1 MAQRQPSRSAPRVV
15 TLANVIPSGPP
26 RVTSLATPSQ
36 GARTVTLS
44 MLSSQLQSQP
54 LQHHPIQNQSHP
66 VQNQSHPVQ
75 NPQPGPTPQEVES
88 LRSLVSQQQAQID
101 VLTRS
106 LEQLV
111 INYRELKNDSE
122 ASRRRDTQTQT
133 RLVAVETG
141 QTEMRRTLETVEYRA
156 NIGFQNSTAE
166 DDARQ
171 YMLDER
177 EMVGD
182 DTILTDGEIQRAATR
197 INDRRPN
204 RRR

>member
-1 MAQRQPSRSAPRVV
+1 MAQRQQGRAPPRVV
-15 TLANVIPSGPP
+15 TLANVSPTTPP
-26 RVTSLATPSQ
+26 RVTSLAPNQ
-36 GARTVTLS
+36 GTRTVTLS
-44 MLSSQLQSQP
+44 MLSPQPQNQVLQPHPNQP
-54 LQHHPIQNQSHP
+54 HPIQNQ
-66 VQNQSHPVQ
+66 
-75 NPQPGPTPQEVES
+75 PQPPNQEVES

-122 ASRRRDTQTQT
+122 ASRRRDMQTQT
-133 RLVAVETG
+133 RLTTVETG

-156 NIGFQNSTAE
+156 NIGFQNSTAD

-182 DTILTDGEIQRAATR
+182 DSVLTDGEIQRAATR

>member
-1 MAQRQPSRSAPRVV
+1 
-15 TLANVIPSGPP
+15 
-26 RVTSLATPSQ
+26 
-36 GARTVTLS
+36 
-44 MLSSQLQSQP
+44 MLSPQSQNQT
-54 LQHHPIQNQSHP
+54 LQPHPNQPHPNQNQ
-66 VQNQSHPVQ
+66 
-75 NPQPGPTPQEVES
+75 PQPVSNQEVES

-133 RLVAVETG
+133 RLTTVETG

-156 NIGFQNSTAE
+156 NIGFQNSTAD

-182 DTILTDGEIQRAATR
+182 DSVLTDGEIQRAATR

>member
-1 MAQRQPSRSAPRVV
+1 MAQRQQSRAAPRVV
-15 TLANVIPSGPP
+15 TLANVSPSAPP
-26 RVTSLATPSQ
+26 RVASLATPNQ
-36 GARTVTLS
+36 GTRIVTLS
-44 MLSSQLQSQP
+44 MLSPQPQNQTLQPHPNQP
-54 LQHHPIQNQSHP
+54 HPIQNQ
-66 VQNQSHPVQ
+66 
-75 NPQPGPTPQEVES
+75 PQPVSNQEVES

-133 RLVAVETG
+133 RLTTVETG

-156 NIGFQNSTAE
+156 NIGFQNSTAD

-182 DTILTDGEIQRAATR
+182 DSVLTDGEIQRAATR

>member
-1 MAQRQPSRSAPRVV
+1 MAQRQPSRAAPRVV
-15 TLANVIPSGPP
+15 TLANVSPGPP

-44 MLSSQLQSQP
+44 MLSPQPQTQTLQP
-54 LQHHPIQNQSHP
+54 HPIQNQ
-66 VQNQSHPVQ
+66 
-75 NPQPGPTPQEVES
+75 PQPNPPSNHEVES

-133 RLVAVETG
+133 RLATVETG

-156 NIGFQNSTAE
+156 TIGFQNSTAD

-182 DTILTDGEIQRAATR
+182 DSVLTDGEIQRAASR

>member
-54 LQHHPIQNQSHP
+54 LQHHPIQNQP
-66 VQNQSHPVQ
+66 HPVQ
-75 NPQPGPTPQEVES
+75 NPQPGPTTQEVES